1 MALVLWKSIYI
12 ECMDEEEVVKDI
24 GSEYLSDPE
33 LRLKAGEDDVQYL
46 RRVSPK
52 LAEVTVLRFMAGDK
66 SAKMTVQEILTAPYK
81 DKLRLTGL
89 QSKGTSGVQIEG
101 SGQTVRD
108 LISEAVRGNIPLSHL
123 QEVASGI
130 QRN

>member
-1 MALVLWKSIYI
+1 
-12 ECMDEEEVVKDI
+12 MDEEEVVKDI
-24 GSEYLSDPE
+24 GSEYLNDPE
-33 LRLKAGEDDVQYL
+33 LRLKPGEDDTQYL

-66 SAKMTVQEILTAPYK
+66 SAKMTVQEILTAPYR

-89 QSKGTSGVQIEG
+89 QTKGTSGMQIEG

-123 QEVASGI
+123 QEVASGV